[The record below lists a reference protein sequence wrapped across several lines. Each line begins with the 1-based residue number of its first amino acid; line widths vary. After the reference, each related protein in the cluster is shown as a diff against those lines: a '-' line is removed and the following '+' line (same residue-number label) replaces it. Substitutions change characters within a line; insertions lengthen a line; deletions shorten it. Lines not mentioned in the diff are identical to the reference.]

1 LLLAQGLLR
10 QWKGSPPG
18 GHHRKGALFFPAL
31 EKPVK
36 SVTLIIRD
44 LADSPET
51 TFTWE
56 VQPYFSNV
64 L

>member
-18 GHHRKGALFFPAL
+18 GHHRKGVLFFPAL

-56 VQPYFSNV
+56 VQP
-64 L
+64 